1 VGADGRGSTEV
12 PERIR
17 LSALDAT
24 FLLAE
29 TRNTP
34 LHVAGLQIFR
44 IPRGAPAHFVSKLFG
59 KLRSFP
65 VSTPPLNY
73 RLRGGLAGKFMPSWE
88 VIDDADLEYHLRHSA
103 LPYPGGERELGVLVS
118 RLHSIPMDLSRPL
131 WEFHLIEGLAGN
143 RFAIYCKLHHALMDG
158 VNSMKLLNLAKD
170 PANSFLPPFWAAE
183 SGQDLERRSRSA
195 GGPEG
200 LPARIGNEIE
210 ALPSLFRGLSTT
222 ALAAFGVGKDHDL
235 VSIAEAPRTL
245 FNVRVGE
252 QRRVATHSASLA
264 RIKAI
269 GRAAG
274 GTINDVVL
282 AACSGALRRYLDERG
297 ALPDES
303 LVAAVPMALHHG
315 DGATSGNAVTSL
327 NMRLGS
333 NIADVRKRFEV
344 IRRTSE
350 AGKLH
355 LKQMTETAVLHYTMI
370 VSAPVLLAWLP
381 GLAALVRPVTNLIVS
396 NVPGPRD
403 TLYLHGAEMV
413 AYYPVSQV
421 GHGMALNITVLSYA
435 GQLSFGLVA
444 CRDSVPSVQR
454 LALYIGEAL
463 DELEATFLPAP
474 VKASATKSHGRQK
487 LSPRRREAGTQK
499 AGASKAG
506 PPSRPTRQPVD
517 RARDL

>member
-1 VGADGRGSTEV
+1 M

-17 LSALDAT
+17 LSALDAA

-44 IPRGAPAHFVSKLFG
+44 IPPGAPEHFVSRLFA
-59 KLRSFP
+59 KLRSHP
-65 VSTPPLNY
+65 VSARPLTY
-73 RLRGGLAGKFMPSWE
+73 RLRGGLAGMIMPSWE
-88 VIDDADLEYHLRHSA
+88 VIDDADIDYHLRHLA

-118 RLHSIPMDLSRPL
+118 RLHSNPMDLSRPL

-143 RFAIYCKLHHALMDG
+143 RFAIYCKLHHALVDG
-158 VNSMKLLNLAKD
+158 ANSIKLLNLSTDA
-170 PANSFLPPFWAAE
+170 ASSFVPPFWAAE
-183 SGQDLERRSRSA
+183 SGHDLERRSRS
-195 GGPEG
+195 GGVPEG
-200 LPARIGNEIE
+200 LPTMIEKEIE

-222 ALAAFGVGKDHDL
+222 VLAAIGAGEDRDL
-235 VSIAEAPRTL
+235 TSIAEAPRTL

-252 QRRVATHSASLA
+252 QRRVATYSASLA

-282 AACSGALRRYLDERG
+282 AACSGALRRYLEERG

-303 LVAAVPMALHHG
+303 LIAAVPMALHHD

-327 NMRLGS
+327 NTRLGS

-350 AGKLH
+350 AGKAH
-355 LKQMTETAVLHYTMI
+355 LKRMTETAALHYTMI
-370 VSAPVLLAWLP
+370 ISAPVLLAWLP
-381 GLAALVRPVTNLIVS
+381 GLSALVRPVTNLIVS

-403 TLYLHGAEMV
+403 TLFFHGAEMV

-435 GQLSFGLVA
+435 GHLSFGLVA

-463 DELEATFLPAP
+463 DELEATFLRKPR
-474 VKASATKSHGRQK
+474 KSSK
-487 LSPRRREAGTQK
+487 RR
-499 AGASKAG
+499 
-506 PPSRPTRQPVD
+506 
-517 RARDL
+517 

>member
-1 VGADGRGSTEV
+1 M

-17 LSALDAT
+17 LSALDAA

-44 IPRGAPAHFVSKLFG
+44 IPAGAPTHFVSKLFG

-65 VSTPPLNY
+65 VSAPPLNY
-73 RLRGGLAGKFMPSWE
+73 RLRGGLAGKIMPSWE

-118 RLHSIPMDLSRPL
+118 RLHSNPMDLSRPL

-143 RFAIYCKLHHALMDG
+143 RFAIYCKLHHALVDG
-158 VNSMKLLNLAKD
+158 INSMKLLNLSTDA
-170 PANSFLPPFWAAE
+170 AGSFVPPFWAAE
-183 SGQDLERRSRSA
+183 SGQELERRSRS
-195 GGPEG
+195 GGVPDG
-200 LPARIGNEIE
+200 LPAMIRKEIE
-210 ALPSLFRGLSTT
+210 ALPSLLRGLSTT
-222 ALAAFGVGKDHDL
+222 VQAAFGVAEDRDL
-235 VSIAEAPRTL
+235 ASIAEAPRTL

-264 RIKAI
+264 HIKAI

-282 AACSGALRRYLDERG
+282 AACSGALRRYLEERG
-297 ALPDES
+297 ALPGES
-303 LVAAVPMALHHG
+303 LIAAVPMALHHG
-315 DGATSGNAVTSL
+315 DGTASGNAVTSL
-327 NMRLGS
+327 NTRLGT
-333 NIADVRKRFEV
+333 NIAGVRERFEV

-350 AGKLH
+350 AGKSH
-355 LKQMTETAVLHYTMI
+355 LKRMTETAALHYTMI

-381 GLAALVRPVTNLIVS
+381 GLSALARPVTNLIVS

-403 TLYLHGAEMV
+403 TLYFHGAEMV

-463 DELEATFLPAP
+463 DELAATFLPRP
-474 VKASATKSHGRQK
+474 GKASAAKSRARKKQA
-487 LSPRRREAGTQK
+487 LRRKGSGTQK
-499 AGASKAG
+499 
-506 PPSRPTRQPVD
+506 T
-517 RARDL
+517 RARTGRQTSRVARHK